1 MHSEILRI
9 ESMGEEVIADQKQGE
24 QGLIV
29 IVGGCNTINSRG
41 VIQINGETLSAIAS
55 GIHNLPPESIKE
67 VLVQQFQIQ
76 NVTKD
81 TKAKSV
87 Y

>member
-41 VIQINGETLSAIAS
+41 VIKINGETLSAIAS

-67 VLVQQFQIQ
+67 VLVQLGEIIRSAAAAVA
-76 NVTKD
+76 NGKL
-81 TKAKSV
+81 
-87 Y
+87 